1 MLSIDEINFFINED
15 NCSDRKNLAR
25 VGERYYEGEH
35 DILRYRLFF
44 YDANGDI
51 QEDKTRS
58 NIKISHPFFT
68 ELVDQ
73 QAQYMLNGEAFVKSD
88 IPELQEELDKVFNDD
103 FTSEL
108 TETITSTITKGFGY
122 MYCYKDVNDNF
133 RFENADAMG
142 VVEVRAKDT
151 DDNCKYVIYWYIDKN
166 TKEQK
171 KVKRIQ
177 VWDDKQIYFYVQT
190 DDGAIVEDDTEEYNP
205 RPHIVYRNAGDDDS
219 LYYDTLGF
227 VPFFRLDNNRKQQS
241 SLKPIKALI
250 DDYDLM
256 ACGLS
261 NNIQDSAEAYFVVS
275 GFQGDNLDE
284 LIQNVKVKKHI
295 GVDVGG
301 GIDVKTVE
309 IPYQA
314 RATKLALD
322 ETNIYRFGMG
332 FNSAQLGDGNIT
344 NVVIKSR
351 YALLDL
357 KCDKLEK
364 NLKKFLREMIR
375 IVLDDVNKRN
385 ETDYQL
391 KDVYFEF
398 NREIITNAT
407 DNAQIKQIEAGTE
420 ATKINLLLGLNG
432 VLDNETVIQLIC
444 EQLDIDYND
453 IKDKLPQQEA
463 TESMDAMEMLE
474 GVEPE
479 EVEEVE
485 DEEVEGISEG
495 EKETQQAVLD
505 MLDELLKELDN

>member
-1 MLSIDEINFFINED
+1 MED
-15 NCSDRKNLAR
+15 ASSERKSQAK
-25 VGERYYEGEH
+25 VGQRYYDGEH
-35 DILRYRLFF
+35 DILHYRLFY
-44 YDANGDI
+44 YDADGEL

-73 QAQYMLNGEAFVKSD
+73 QAQYMLNGDTFIKSD
-88 IPELQEELDKVFNDD
+88 IPELQEELDKVFTDD
-103 FTSEL
+103 FTMEL

-122 MYCYKDVNDNF
+122 MYCYKDANDNF

-151 DDNCKYVIYWYIDKN
+151 DDNCRYVIYWYIDKN
-166 TKEQK
+166 TKANK
-171 KVKRIQ
+171 KIKRIQ
-177 VWDDKQIYFYVQT
+177 VWDDKQIYFYTQA

-205 RPHIVYRNAGDDDS
+205 RPHIVYRNNNDDES

-227 VPFFRLDNNRKQQS
+227 IPFFRLDNNRKQQS
-241 SLKPIKALI
+241 ALKPIKALI

-295 GVDVGG
+295 GVDAGG
-301 GIDVKTVE
+301 NLDVKTVD

-314 RATKLALD
+314 RLTKLQLD

-332 FNSAQLGDGNIT
+332 FNSAQIGDGNIT

-364 NLKKFLREMIR
+364 NLKKFLREMVQ
-375 IVLDDVNKRN
+375 IVLDDINKRN
-385 ETDYQL
+385 GTDYQQ
-391 KDVYFEF
+391 KDVYFDFE
-398 NREIITNAT
+398 REVITNAS
-407 DNAQIKQIEAGTE
+407 DNASIKKIEAD
-420 ATKINLLLGLNG
+420 TKAVEINLLMGLAQ
-432 VLDNETVIQLIC
+432 VLDSETVVQLIC
-444 EQLDIDYND
+444 EQLDIDYNE
-453 IKDKLPQQEA
+453 IKNKLPKNEVDDAYKAKEVLNGEQT
-463 TESMDAMEMLE
+463 TETSPTIPTE
-474 GVEPE
+474 
-479 EVEEVE
+479 
-485 DEEVEGISEG
+485 
-495 EKETQQAVLD
+495 
-505 MLDELLKELDN
+505 

>member
-1 MLSIDEINFFINED
+1 MLSKEEIAFFIQED

-35 DILRYRLFF
+35 DILHYRLFY
-44 YDANGDI
+44 YDANGEI

-73 QAQYMLNGEAFVKSD
+73 QAQYMLNGDTFIKSD
-88 IPELQEELDKVFNDD
+88 IPELQEELDKVFTDD
-103 FTSEL
+103 FTMEL

-122 MYCYKDVNDNF
+122 MYCYKDSNDNF

-151 DDNCKYVIYWYIDKN
+151 DDNCRYVIYWYIDKN
-166 TKEQK
+166 TKANK
-171 KVKRIQ
+171 KIKRIQ
-177 VWDDKQIYFYVQT
+177 VWDDKQIYFYTQD

-205 RPHIVYRNAGDDDS
+205 RPHIVYRNNNDDES

-227 VPFFRLDNNRKQQS
+227 IPFFRLDNNRKQQS
-241 SLKPIKALI
+241 ALKPIKALI

-284 LIQNVKVKKHI
+284 LITNIKTKKHI

-301 GIDVKTVE
+301 GVDVKTVE

-364 NLKKFLREMIR
+364 NLKKFLREMIK

-385 ETDYQL
+385 DTDYQQ

-398 NREIITNAT
+398 NREIITNAS
-407 DNAQIKQIEAGTE
+407 DNASIKKLEAD
-420 ATKINLLLGLNG
+420 TKAVEVNLLLGLNG

-444 EQLDIDYND
+444 EQLDIDYNE
-453 IKDKLPQQEA
+453 IKDKLPTDEAQE
-463 TESMDAMEMLE
+463 TNSAMEVLNDEQTTE
-474 GVEPE
+474 GSPTVT
-479 EVEEVE
+479 
-485 DEEVEGISEG
+485 S
-495 EKETQQAVLD
+495 
-505 MLDELLKELDN
+505 

>member
-1 MLSIDEINFFINED
+1 MLSKEEIAFFIQED

-35 DILRYRLFF
+35 DILRYRLFY
-44 YDANGDI
+44 YDANGEI

-73 QAQYMLNGEAFVKSD
+73 QAQYMLNGDTFIKSD
-88 IPELQEELDKVFNDD
+88 IPELQEELDKVFTDD
-103 FTSEL
+103 FTMEL

-122 MYCYKDVNDNF
+122 MYCYKDSNDNF

-151 DDNCKYVIYWYIDKN
+151 DDNCRYVIYWYIDKN
-166 TKEQK
+166 TKANK
-171 KVKRIQ
+171 KIKRIQ
-177 VWDDKQIYFYVQT
+177 VWDDKQIYFYTQD

-205 RPHIVYRNAGDDDS
+205 RPHIVYRNNNDDES

-227 VPFFRLDNNRKQQS
+227 IPFFRLDNNRKQQS
-241 SLKPIKALI
+241 GLKPIKALI

-284 LIQNVKVKKHI
+284 LITNIKTKKHI

-301 GIDVKTVE
+301 GVDVKTVE

-364 NLKKFLREMIR
+364 NLKKFLREMIK

-385 ETDYQL
+385 DTDYQQ

-398 NREIITNAT
+398 NREIITNAS
-407 DNAQIKQIEAGTE
+407 DNASIKKLEAD
-420 ATKINLLLGLNG
+420 TKAVEVNLLLGLNG

-444 EQLDIDYND
+444 EQLDIDFNE
-453 IKDKLPQQEA
+453 IKDKLPTDEAQETNSAMEVLNDEQA
-463 TESMDAMEMLE
+463 TEGSPT
-474 GVEPE
+474 VT
-479 EVEEVE
+479 
-485 DEEVEGISEG
+485 S
-495 EKETQQAVLD
+495 
-505 MLDELLKELDN
+505 

>member
-1 MLSIDEINFFINED
+1 MLSKEEIAFFIQED
-15 NCSDRKNLAR
+15 SSSERKSQAK
-25 VGERYYEGEH
+25 VGQRYYDAEH
-35 DILRYRLFF
+35 DILNYRLFY
-44 YDANGDI
+44 YDADGEL

-73 QAQYMLNGEAFVKSD
+73 QAQYMLNGDEFIKSD

-103 FTSEL
+103 FISEL
-108 TETITSTITKGFGY
+108 TETITSTATKGFGY
-122 MYCYKDVNDNF
+122 MYCYKTANDTF
-133 RFENADAMG
+133 KFENADAMG

-151 DDNCKYVIYWYIDKN
+151 DDNCQYIIYWYIDKN
-166 TKEQK
+166 TKANK
-171 KVKRIQ
+171 KIKRIQ
-177 VWDDKQIYFYVQT
+177 VWDDKQVYFYTQT
-190 DDGAIVEDDTEEYNP
+190 DEGEIIEDDTEEYNP
-205 RPHIVYRNAGDDDS
+205 RPHIVYRKSDNDDS

-227 VPFFRLDNNRKQQS
+227 IPFFRLDNNKKQLS
-241 SLKPIKALI
+241 GLKPIKAII

-295 GVDVGG
+295 GVDAGG
-301 GIDVKTVE
+301 SLDVKTVD

-314 RATKLALD
+314 RLTKLQLD

-364 NLKKFLREMIR
+364 NLKKFLREMIK
-375 IVLDDVNKRN
+375 IILDDINQRN
-385 ETDYQL
+385 GTDYQQ
-391 KDVYFEF
+391 KDVYFDFE
-398 NREIITNAT
+398 REIITNAS
-407 DNAQIKQIEAGTE
+407 DNAAIKKTE
-420 ATKINLLLGLNG
+420 ADTKAVEINLLMGLAQ
-432 VLDNETVIQLIC
+432 VLDSETVVQLIC
-444 EQLDIDYND
+444 EQLDIDYNE
-453 IKDKLPQQEA
+453 IKNKIAANKPSDPYQAMGVLNGEQK
-463 TESMDAMEMLE
+463 TETGSTVPA
-474 GVEPE
+474 
-479 EVEEVE
+479 
-485 DEEVEGISEG
+485 
-495 EKETQQAVLD
+495 
-505 MLDELLKELDN
+505 

>member
-1 MLSIDEINFFINED
+1 MKKGGDKLLSKEEIAFFIMED
-15 NCSDRKNLAR
+15 ASSERKSQAK
-25 VGERYYEGEH
+25 VGQRYYDGEH
-35 DILRYRLFF
+35 DILNYRLFY
-44 YDANGDI
+44 YDADGEL

-73 QAQYMLNGEAFVKSD
+73 QAQYMLNGEEFVKSD
-88 IPELQEELDKVFNDD
+88 IPELQDELDKVFNDD
-103 FTSEL
+103 FISEL
-108 TETITSTITKGFGY
+108 TETITSTVTKGFGY
-122 MYCYKDVNDNF
+122 MYCYKDSKNNF
-133 RFENADAMG
+133 KFENADAMG

-151 DDNCKYVIYWYIDKN
+151 DDNCEYVIYWYIDKN
-166 TKEQK
+166 TKANK

-177 VWDDKQIYFYVQT
+177 VWDKERIYFYMQA
-190 DDGAIVEDDTEEYNP
+190 DDGAIIEDDTEDINP
-205 RPHIVYRNAGDDDS
+205 RPHIIYRNTNDDES

-227 VPFFRLDNNRKQQS
+227 IPFFRLDNNRKQQS
-241 SLKPIKALI
+241 GLKPIKSLI

-295 GVDVGG
+295 GVDAGG
-301 GIDVKTVE
+301 NLDVKTVE

-332 FNSAQLGDGNIT
+332 FNSAQIGDGNIT

-364 NLKKFLREMIR
+364 NLKKFLREMIK

-385 ETDYQL
+385 GTDYQQ
-391 KDVYFEF
+391 KDVYFDFE
-398 NREIITNAT
+398 REVITNAL
-407 DNAQIKQIEAGTE
+407 DNANIKKIEAD
-420 ATKINLLLGLNG
+420 TKAVEINLLMGLAQ
-432 VLDNETVIQLIC
+432 VLDSETVVQLIC
-444 EQLDIDYND
+444 EQLDIDYNE
-453 IKDKLPQQEA
+453 IKDKLPKQEPNDPYEVMGVLNGEQK
-463 TESMDAMEMLE
+463 TETSSTVPTE
-474 GVEPE
+474 
-479 EVEEVE
+479 
-485 DEEVEGISEG
+485 
-495 EKETQQAVLD
+495 
-505 MLDELLKELDN
+505 

>member
-1 MLSIDEINFFINED
+1 MED
-15 NCSDRKNLAR
+15 ASSERKSQAKI
-25 VGERYYEGEH
+25 GQRYYDGEH
-35 DILRYRLFF
+35 DILHYRLFY
-44 YDANGDI
+44 YDADGEI

-73 QAQYMLNGEAFVKSD
+73 QAQYMLNGDTFVKSD
-88 IPELQEELDKVFNDD
+88 TPELQAELDKVFNDD

-108 TETITSTITKGFGY
+108 TETITSTVTKGFGY
-122 MYCYKDVNDNF
+122 MYCYKDSQNNF

-151 DDNCKYVIYWYIDKN
+151 DDNCEYVIYWYIDKN
-166 TKEQK
+166 TKANK
-171 KVKRIQ
+171 KIKRIQ
-177 VWDDKQIYFYVQT
+177 VWDKEQIYFYTQD
-190 DDGAIVEDDTEEYNP
+190 DDGAIVEDDTEDLNP
-205 RPHIVYRNAGDDDS
+205 RPHIIYRNTNDDES

-227 VPFFRLDNNRKQQS
+227 IPFFRLDNNRKQQS
-241 SLKPIKALI
+241 GLKPIKALI

-301 GIDVKTVE
+301 GVDVKTVE

-332 FNSAQLGDGNIT
+332 FNSAQIGDGNIT

-364 NLKKFLREMIR
+364 NLKKFLREMVQV
-375 IVLDDVNKRN
+375 VLDDVNKRN
-385 ETDYQL
+385 DTDYQQ

-398 NREIITNAT
+398 EREVITNAS
-407 DNAQIKQIEAGTE
+407 DNASIKKIEAD
-420 ATKINLLLGLNG
+420 TKAVEINLLMGLAQ
-432 VLDNETVIQLIC
+432 VLPQENVIQLIC
-444 EQLDIDYND
+444 DELDIDYNE
-453 IKDKLPQQEA
+453 IKDKLPTNEAQE
-463 TESMDAMEMLE
+463 SYQAMEVLNNE
-474 GVEPE
+474 QTT
-479 EVEEVE
+479 
-485 DEEVEGISEG
+485 
-495 EKETQQAVLD
+495 ETGSTVTP
-505 MLDELLKELDN
+505 

>member
-1 MLSIDEINFFINED
+1 MLSLEEIAFFIQED
-15 NCSDRKNLAR
+15 NSSERKNFAR
-25 VGERYYEGEH
+25 IGQRYYEGEH
-35 DILRYRLFF
+35 DILRYRLFY
-44 YDANGDI
+44 YDADGEL

-73 QAQYMLNGEAFVKSD
+73 QAQYMLNGDTFVKSD
-88 IPELQEELDKVFNDD
+88 LPELQEELDKVFTDD

-108 TETITSTITKGFGY
+108 TETITSTIVKGFGY
-122 MYCYKDVNDNF
+122 LYCYKDSTDNF

-151 DDNCKYVIYWYIDKN
+151 DDHCKYVIYWYIDRN
-166 TKEQK
+166 TKEQRN
-171 KVKRIQ
+171 VKRIQ
-177 VWDDKQIYFYVQT
+177 VWDDKQIYFYTQT
-190 DDGAIVEDDTEEYNP
+190 DDGSIVKDDTENINP
-205 RPHIVYRNAGDDDS
+205 RPHIVYRRDNDDNS
-219 LYYDTLGF
+219 LYYDSLGF

-241 SLKPIKALI
+241 GLKTIKALI

-261 NNIQDSAEAYFVVS
+261 NNIQDSAEAYFAVS

-301 GIDVKTVE
+301 GVDVKTVE

-364 NLKKFLREMIR
+364 NLKKLLRE
-375 IVLDDVNKRN
+375 IVQVVIDDLNNRKG
-385 ETDYQL
+385 TDYRQ

-398 NREIITNAT
+398 EREVITNAG
-407 DNAQIKQIEAGTE
+407 DNANIKKIEAD
-420 ATKINLLLGLNG
+420 TKAVEINLLLSLAG
-432 VLDNETVIQLIC
+432 VLDNDTVVKMIC
-444 EQLDIDYND
+444 EQLDIDYNE
-453 IKDKLPQQEA
+453 IVDKLPTNEA
-463 TESMDAMEMLE
+463 QESMRVM
-474 GVEPE
+474 GVLN
-479 EVEEVE
+479 
-485 DEEVEGISEG
+485 DEQTAETGSEIV
-495 EKETQQAVLD
+495 T
-505 MLDELLKELDN
+505 